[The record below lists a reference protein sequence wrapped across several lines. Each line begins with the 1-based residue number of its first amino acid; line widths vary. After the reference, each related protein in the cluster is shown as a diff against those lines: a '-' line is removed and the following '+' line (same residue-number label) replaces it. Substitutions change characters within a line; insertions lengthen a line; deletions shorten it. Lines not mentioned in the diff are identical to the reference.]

1 MRGGATMSEQVPQ
14 ISREELLARL
24 HDPTLTIVNVLP
36 RAAWAEQRI
45 PGSLSLPL
53 AEIPGRASLLLP
65 DTQSDIAVY
74 CAGPT

>member
-1 MRGGATMSEQVPQ
+1 MAMDEQVPQ

-53 AEIPGRASLLLP
+53 SEIPERANFVLP
-65 DTQSDIAVY
+65 DKRADIAVY
-74 CAGPT
+74 CASPT